1 MAGSQ
6 LAVSVSCFNLAE
18 YDVVDLLRSHPSAG
32 EQLLEHPRSKLGHI
46 WSQISSKKGQ
56 LGFLEK
62 WCENQGF
69 VTNRVKLLE
78 CLEHLMGM
86 EWSQS
91 PIEGA
96 DGGPEGGDDD
106 HLLHHLLLLAA
117 A

>member
-1 MAGSQ
+1 MRSG
-6 LAVSVSCFNLAE
+6 VS
-18 YDVVDLLRSHPSAG
+18 
-32 EQLLEHPRSKLGHI
+32 
-46 WSQISSKKGQ
+46 
-56 LGFLEK
+56 
-62 WCENQGF
+62 ENQGF
-69 VTNRVKLLE
+69 VTNRVKQLE

-106 HLLHHLLLLAA
+106 HLLHHLLLLLAA

>member
-1 MAGSQ
+1 MLESSSLSTPAASWVIFGHK
-6 LAVSVSCFNLAE
+6 LAQRKDSEDSL
-18 YDVVDLLRSHPSAG
+18 S
-32 EQLLEHPRSKLGHI
+32 
-46 WSQISSKKGQ
+46 
-56 LGFLEK
+56 
-62 WCENQGF
+62 ENQGF
-69 VTNRVKLLE
+69 VTNRVKQLE

-106 HLLHHLLLLAA
+106 HLLHHLLLLLAA

>member
-1 MAGSQ
+1 MLESSSLSTPAASWVIFGHK
-6 LAVSVSCFNLAE
+6 LVERKDREVS
-18 YDVVDLLRSHPSAG
+18 LRSGVS
-32 EQLLEHPRSKLGHI
+32 
-46 WSQISSKKGQ
+46 
-56 LGFLEK
+56 
-62 WCENQGF
+62 ENQGF

-106 HLLHHLLLLAA
+106 HLLHHLLLLLAA